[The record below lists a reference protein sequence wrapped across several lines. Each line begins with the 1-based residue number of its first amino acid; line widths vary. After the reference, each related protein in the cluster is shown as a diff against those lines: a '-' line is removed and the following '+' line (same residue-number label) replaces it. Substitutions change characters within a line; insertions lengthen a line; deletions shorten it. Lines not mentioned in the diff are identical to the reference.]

1 MYEDLSHGGI
11 FMRSKISDII
21 DIATSKSMTYQQ
33 KLFNLANTAER
44 LVDPQ
49 EVLGYTDVEMM
60 YIENEM
66 ICDLNEGYVPY
77 RPRYI
82 VPDYYVLLEK
92 GCAFLELKPPTDLDE
107 LLDSLLILYR
117 HVPSITSFPVYIGDL
132 DKLMEPFITD
142 EQKDYIKIKRFLNHV
157 DKSIPDSFCHAD
169 IGPEKT
175 KAGELILKAII
186 ELENTT
192 PNMTIRY
199 DKDITPRDFA
209 LKAAEACLRVSKPSF
224 SNDKK
229 YCKDVGEHRL
239 VSCYNALPHGGGAYT
254 LPRLRLGTIV
264 KGVKSLDE
272 LLSERL
278 PEVTKA
284 MATMIDKR
292 IRFIVEE
299 SNFFQTSFL
308 VREGY
313 LKRENFSA
321 MFGMVGL
328 ANAVNYILKLE
339 GLNETYGTSK
349 RGDEIGHAILRVI
362 EDIANSHEGIY
373 CERTNDRYLLHAQ
386 VGASLSQEDTCNNP
400 AHRVIVG
407 EEPILPLH
415 IMQAAPFHEYF
426 TSGTGDLF
434 ALDQTYLNKLDAV
447 LDIIDGAF
455 ASGARY
461 ITTYLHNTDL
471 IRVTGYLV
479 KKSEAAKVARGE
491 AVLRDTDILGY
502 GTNENAHVFERRLRK
517 DGE

>member
-1 MYEDLSHGGI
+1 
-11 FMRSKISDII
+11 MRSKLSDIV
-21 DIATSKSMTYQQ
+21 DIATSKTMTYQQ
-33 KLFNLANTAER
+33 KLFSLANAAER
-44 LVDPQ
+44 LIDPR
-49 EVLGYTDVEMM
+49 EVLGYTEEEMDF
-60 YIENEM
+60 IENDM
-66 ICDLNEGYVPY
+66 ICDLNEGYAIY

-82 VPDYYVLLEK
+82 VPDYYVLMEK
-92 GCAFLELKPPTDLDE
+92 GCEFLDLKPPTDMDE

-132 DKLMEPFITD
+132 DKIIDPFITD
-142 EQKDYIKIKRFLNHV
+142 EEQDYKKIKRFLNHV

-175 KAGELILKAII
+175 KAGELILRAII
-186 ELENTT
+186 ELENPT

-199 DKDITPRDFA
+199 DKDITARDFA

-224 SNDKK
+224 SNNKK

-264 KGVKSLDE
+264 KGVNSLNE
-272 LLSERL
+272 LLHERL
-278 PEVTKA
+278 PKVTKA

-292 IRFIVEE
+292 IRFLVEE
-299 SNFFQTSFL
+299 SNFFETSFL
-308 VREGY
+308 VKEGY

-321 MFGMVGL
+321 MFGIVGL
-328 ANAVNYILKLE
+328 ADAVNYMLKLE
-339 GLNETYGTSK
+339 GSSERYGTSK
-349 RGDEIGHAILRVI
+349 RGDEIGHSIMKVV
-362 EDIANSHEGIY
+362 EDIANAHEGVY

-386 VGASLSQEDTCNNP
+386 VGATTSEEDYCNTP
-400 AHRVIVG
+400 AHRITVG
-407 EEPILPLH
+407 DEPILPLH
-415 IMQAAPFHEYF
+415 IKQAAPFHEYF
-426 TSGTGDLF
+426 KSGTGDLF

-455 ASGARY
+455 ESGARY
-461 ITTYLHNTDL
+461 ITTYLKNTDL

-491 AVLRDTDILGY
+491 AVLRDTDIFGQ
-502 GTNENAHVFERRLRK
+502 GANERARVFERRLRK

>member
-1 MYEDLSHGGI
+1 
-11 FMRSKISDII
+11 
-21 DIATSKSMTYQQ
+21 
-33 KLFNLANTAER
+33 
-44 LVDPQ
+44 
-49 EVLGYTDVEMM
+49 
-60 YIENEM
+60 
-66 ICDLNEGYVPY
+66 
-77 RPRYI
+77 
-82 VPDYYVLLEK
+82 VLLEK
-92 GCAFLELKPPTDLDE
+92 GCSFLDIKPPTDLDE

-142 EQKDYIKIKRFLNHV
+142 MEKDYIKVKRFLNHI

-175 KAGELILKAII
+175 KAGELILKAVI

-229 YCKDVGEHRL
+229 YCMDVGEHRL

-264 KGVKSLDE
+264 MDVKSLDE
-272 LLSERL
+272 LLNDRL
-278 PEVTKA
+278 PKVTKA

-308 VREGY
+308 VKEGY

-339 GLNETYGTSK
+339 GLNEKYGTSK
-349 RGDEIGHAILRVI
+349 RGDEIGHAIMGVI
-362 EDIANSHEGIY
+362 ENIANSHEGVY

-386 VGASLSQEDTCNNP
+386 VGASISGEDLYNNP

-415 IMQAAPFHEYF
+415 IKQAAPFHEYF
-426 TSGTGDLF
+426 KSGTGDLF
-434 ALDQTYLNKLDAV
+434 ALDQTYLDKLDAV

-455 ASGARY
+455 DSKARY

-479 KKSEAAKVARGE
+479 KKSEAKKAGE
-491 AVLRDTDILGY
+491 GQAILRNTDILGY

>member
-1 MYEDLSHGGI
+1 
-11 FMRSKISDII
+11 MRSKLSDIL

-33 KLFNLANTAER
+33 KLFSLANAAER

-49 EVLGYTDVEMM
+49 EVLGYTDEEMT

-66 ICDLNEGYVPY
+66 ICDLNEGYALY

-92 GCAFLELKPPTDLDE
+92 GCDFLELKPPTDLDE

-186 ELENTT
+186 ELENPT

-264 KGVKSLDE
+264 KGVTSLDE
-272 LLSERL
+272 LLNERL
-278 PEVTKA
+278 PKVTKA

-292 IRFIVEE
+292 IRFLVEE

-308 VREGY
+308 VKEGY

-328 ANAVNYILKLE
+328 ANAVNYVLMLE

-349 RGDEIGHAILRVI
+349 RGDEIGHAIMKVI
-362 EDIANSHEGIY
+362 EDIANSHEGVY

-386 VGASLSQEDTCNNP
+386 VGATNSEEDVCNNP
-400 AHRVIVG
+400 AHRIIVG

-415 IMQAAPFHEYF
+415 IKQAAPFHEYF
-426 TSGTGDLF
+426 KSGTGDLF
-434 ALDQTYLNKLDAV
+434 ALDQTYLHKLDAV

-491 AVLRDTDILGY
+491 AVLRDTDIFGQ
-502 GTNENAHVFERRLRK
+502 GANERAHVFERRLRK